1 MAVQPQTP
9 YKEYDANGV
18 AKSFNLEFD
27 CENKDHLIVT
37 IDGIEPPS
45 ETWSLDPVAKSVT
58 FTTAPD
64 AGKKI
69 TLKRNTPYS
78 RTTSYQSYDNSFRP
92 GPVNKDLDRLWW
104 KVQELG
110 VSDWLLDLKL
120 RKFRD
125 DVNLTALE
133 DTLEQAEDL
142 RNQTA
147 SLKAETVT
155 LKEETESNVE
165 QSRTLL
171 NNTTD
176 QAVAAE
182 ASASSANTAKTQAQ
196 QASLDAVN
204 QVNSTKTYV
213 DSALSDL
220 STAANKFYPTK
231 AEAEADI
238 ANIAVN
244 QPVTV
249 GESGTNGGLW
259 YKATAGATILTKS
272 AFDPL
277 TQSKEFTLDQVM
289 PISEKIGPLVVRSLS
304 PESGFVLAW
313 EDPVTGRCPIRI
325 GVDGTFYFDKGSIP
339 KESVSRLNLDSELSS
354 YTPISMPIESGYVW
368 GLGDANSGRFAMLI
382 EVDGTVHF
390 GDIVLPKDVIKSKS
404 LNIEL
409 SRQVLPHR
417 EDVQQTY
424 IDPWR
429 ATKTEISLKTQ
440 GAGYWNQLPAFKT
453 KAIFGTNTTGT
464 SISIRKTANLPILG
478 KYYAGEWSASNVASL
493 RNVGSLTGPS
503 VSNPSGTFT
512 AGDYYY
518 YANGSAVESTGTHAG
533 MNVGDLL
540 VYNGSTWV
548 IQKAPGTVSSRGQNG
563 YFWKVTADCT
573 FDSVT
578 YKAGDF
584 ILYVTRQTGG
594 GGWQYERWMKINKVK
609 GDLVYMGIVSALPAS
624 PLNNTVYEVGVA
636 FDSYSVGDYLM
647 YSNDAWMHIKNVV
660 ETVIANNASFY
671 LTCTDASEYEV
682 RRTDK
687 SASSLG
693 FSASCYIQSNVAKST
708 DELLLISDS
717 MFGSG
722 GVGAAILSESARTG
736 TVKSFGGSTSNQVM
750 GMLEYFISQGDEFK
764 GQTVIAWHGQNNQPS
779 NAVNAALI
787 RECSLKMQ
795 QLVGAIHS
803 RIAFLSILGQRN
815 LSWNVSSNRYVASQ
829 HENQKAK
836 TGHLWE
842 LQDWYNKTF
851 PNRHISPYQILIDAA
866 DDTPDPTFPGMTE
879 KQVAQTYGIVPY
891 SFFGG
896 TMGEWGDVTNLRY
909 LGNWSSSSLPTET
922 ANQFDYYL
930 RTGGGSASEFLLVY
944 INGQWVQKSMDIT
957 HLSNKGATALAKG
970 VAKFLT
976 ENKM

>member
-1 MAVQPQTP
+1 MPLPTAAELTDPNATNTQMKQRLGQLAEGVES
-9 YKEYDANGV
+9 KEDSQIRIDKTLN
-18 AKSFNLEFD
+18 
-27 CENKDHLIVT
+27 ENYGSLIV
-37 IDGIEPPS
+37 
-45 ETWSLDPVAKSVT
+45 K
-58 FTTAPD
+58 
-64 AGKKI
+64 
-69 TLKRNTPYS
+69 
-78 RTTSYQSYDNSFRP
+78 
-92 GPVNKDLDRLWW
+92 
-104 KVQELG
+104 
-110 VSDWLLDLKL
+110 
-120 RKFRD
+120 
-125 DVNLTALE
+125 NLTAESGYVWALV
-133 DTLEQAEDL
+133 DPITGRSPVRCAVDGTLEIDNIKFADGSIGLAKLSSDVTGFLPQ
-142 RNQTA
+142 
-147 SLKAETVT
+147 SL
-155 LKEETESNVE
+155 N
-165 QSRTLL
+165 
-171 NNTTD
+171 
-176 QAVAAE
+176 
-182 ASASSANTAKTQAQ
+182 
-196 QASLDAVN
+196 
-204 QVNSTKTYV
+204 
-213 DSALSDL
+213 
-220 STAANKFYPTK
+220 
-231 AEAEADI
+231 
-238 ANIAVN
+238 
-244 QPVTV
+244 
-249 GESGTNGGLW
+249 
-259 YKATAGATILTKS
+259 
-272 AFDPL
+272 
-277 TQSKEFTLDQVM
+277 
-289 PISEKIGPLVVRSLS
+289 
-304 PESGFVLAW
+304 PESGYVWALV
-313 EDPVTGRCPIRI
+313 DPITGRSPVRI
-325 GVDGTFYFDKGSIP
+325 GVDGTFYAETIRLGKS
-339 KESVSRLNLDSELSS
+339 SVSESNIDS
-354 YTPISMPIESGYVW
+354 
-368 GLGDANSGRFAMLI
+368 N
-382 EVDGTVHF
+382 
-390 GDIVLPKDVIKSKS
+390 
-404 LNIEL
+404 L
-409 SRQVLPHR
+409 SRQIIAQK

-429 ATKTEISLKTQ
+429 ATKTEIALKTQ

-573 FDSVT
+573 FDGVT

-594 GGWQYERWMKINKVK
+594 GGWQYERWCKINKGK

-647 YSNDAWMHIKNVV
+647 YSNDAWMHIKNTA

-687 SASSLG
+687 SASSVG
-693 FSASCYIQSNVAKST
+693 FSASSYIQSNVAKST

-722 GVGAAILSESARTG
+722 GVGAAILSESGRTG

-803 RIAFLSILGQRN
+803 RIAFLSVLGQRN
-815 LSWNVSSNRYVASQ
+815 LSWNSASNRYVASQ
-829 HENQKAK
+829 HESQKAK

-896 TMGEWGDVTNLRY
+896 TTGEWDAVTNLRY

-970 VAKFLT
+970 VATFLT

>member
-1 MAVQPQTP
+1 MA
-9 YKEYDANGV
+9 
-18 AKSFNLEFD
+18 NLEAQP
-27 CENKDHLIVT
+27 N
-37 IDGIEPPS
+37 
-45 ETWSLDPVAKSVT
+45 WSSV
-58 FTTAPD
+58 
-64 AGKKI
+64 
-69 TLKRNTPYS
+69 
-78 RTTSYQSYDNSFRP
+78 
-92 GPVNKDLDRLWW
+92 RLLEAH
-104 KVQELG
+104 ELARG
-110 VSDWLLDLKL
+110 GL
-120 RKFRD
+120 
-125 DVNLTALE
+125 NGNMN
-133 DTLEQAEDL
+133 EQAKALAERTEFL
-142 RNQTA
+142 NQEKA
-147 SLKAETVT
+147 SKSEIVQGVFEFGTYAEFDAAKAT
-155 LKEETESNVE
+155 LPLNCSVVINEV
-165 QSRTLL
+165 
-171 NNTTD
+171 NNTG
-176 QAVAAE
+176 
-182 ASASSANTAKTQAQ
+182 SGSW
-196 QASLDAVN
+196 N
-204 QVNSTKTYV
+204 QGSNRW
-213 DSALSDL
+213 
-220 STAANKFYPTK
+220 N
-231 AEAEADI
+231 
-238 ANIAVN
+238 
-244 QPVTV
+244 
-249 GESGTNGGLW
+249 GT
-259 YKATAGATILTKS
+259 TLTKS
-272 AFDPL
+272 EHDPVQ
-277 TQSKEFTLDQVM
+277 QSKEFTLEQVAPISDQV
-289 PISEKIGPLVVRSLS
+289 GPLVVRNLS
-304 PESGFVLAW
+304 PESGYIWALIDANTGRSPLRLTVSGKLEVGDINLPSNVVSEDQLTPSLSALIAQTFSAESGYVWALVDPITGRSPVRCAVDGTLEIDNIKFADGSIGLAKLSSDVTGFLPQKLNPESGYVW
-313 EDPVTGRCPIRI
+313 ALVDPVTGRSPVRI
-325 GVDGTFYFDKGSIP
+325 GVDGTFYAETIRLGKS
-339 KESVSRLNLDSELSS
+339 SVSESNIDS
-354 YTPISMPIESGYVW
+354 
-368 GLGDANSGRFAMLI
+368 N
-382 EVDGTVHF
+382 
-390 GDIVLPKDVIKSKS
+390 
-404 LNIEL
+404 L
-409 SRQVLPHR
+409 SRQIIAQK

-429 ATKTEISLKTQ
+429 ATKTEIALKTQ

-563 YFWKVTADCT
+563 YFWKVIADCT
-573 FDSVT
+573 FDGVE

-594 GGWQYERWMKINKVK
+594 GGWQYERWMKTNKVK
-609 GDLVYMGIVSALPAS
+609 GDLVYMGIVSTLPAS
-624 PLNNTVYEVGVA
+624 PLNNTVYEVGTA

-647 YSNDAWMHIKNVV
+647 YSNDAWMHIKNAV

-687 SASSLG
+687 SASSVG
-693 FSASCYIQSNVAKST
+693 FSASSYIQSNVAKST

-722 GVGAAILSESARTG
+722 GVGAAILSESGRTG
-736 TVKSFGGSTSNQVM
+736 TVKSFGGSQSNQVM

-803 RIAFLSILGQRN
+803 RIAFLSVLGQRN
-815 LSWNVSSNRYVASQ
+815 LAWNSASNRYVASQ
-829 HENQKAK
+829 HESQKAK

-866 DDTPDPTFPGMTE
+866 DDTPDPTFPGLTE
-879 KQVAQTYGIVPY
+879 KQVAQNYGIVPY

-896 TMGEWGDVTNLRY
+896 TTGEWGDVTNLRY